1 MSDQEERGRER
12 ECAAMGHT
20 GSRCEHRAKLTRET
34 VRRWL
39 DRAGDLY
46 DEASQVLERDYYP
59 DLEWERITGEADR
72 WLEWGQRLHVLLME
86 HEARVTEDAVF
97 KLKAAPVS

>member
-1 MSDQEERGRER
+1 MTDAAIRQRER
-12 ECAAMGHT
+12 VCAADGHT
-20 GSRCEHRAKLTRET
+20 GPSCERCGRVAGDPRET

-46 DEASQVLERDYYP
+46 DEASQVLDYYP

-86 HEARVTEDAVF
+86 HEAREVF
-97 KLKAAPVS
+97 A

>member
-1 MSDQEERGRER
+1 MRALGGNTSP
-12 ECAAMGHT
+12 GHGL
-20 GSRCEHRAKLTRET
+20 GSREAEEKHRAKLTRET
-34 VRRWL
+34 VGRWL

-86 HEARVTEDAVF
+86 HEAREVLA
-97 KLKAAPVS
+97 